1 MFENMATTIGSLL
14 NVAGTVLTWG
24 ISNPVLSIP
33 LTVGIVGCGFG
44 LVHNA
49 LGLFNRV

>member
-49 LGLFNRV
+49 HGHLKRF